1 MKISIVVPVYNELDN
16 VRILHDELSSILAV
30 MFPDDDASSWEIVFV
45 DDGSTD
51 GTVERLAELCKSDER
66 TKLVKFRRNYGQ
78 TAALQAGFDH
88 ASGEIIV
95 TLDGD
100 LQNDPADIPRMVAK
114 LDEGFDLIHGWRKN
128 RQDKWLTRRLPSK
141 VANWIISSV
150 TGVPINDLGC
160 TLKAIRREIAEELEL
175 YGEMHRFIPILG
187 YERGARIAELVTNH
201 RPRRFGE
208 SKYGLSRTVRV
219 VLDLLTV
226 KFMSDYLASPMKLFG
241 RLGLG
246 CWAVAGLSLS
256 ATVLMKLVSAVD
268 MTGNPMLLLA
278 VLSAMAGLQLV
289 SLGILGELNTR
300 IYFDRH
306 RRRPYTTD
314 RLVGFDGSE
323 SGHQRNAATVAK
335 VA

>member
-16 VRILHDELSSILAV
+16 VQILHDELSSILAV
-30 MFPDDDASSWEIVFV
+30 MYPDDPHAYETIFI

-51 GTVERLAELCKSDER
+51 GTVDRLAELCANDER
-66 TKLVKFRRNYGQ
+66 TRLVKFRRNYGQ

-100 LQNDPADIPRMVAK
+100 LQNDPADIPRMLEK
-114 LDEGFDLIHGWRKN
+114 LDEGYDLVHGWRKD

-141 VANWIISSV
+141 VANWIISKV

-187 YERGARIAELVTNH
+187 FERGARIAELVTNH

-246 CWAVAGLSLS
+246 CWTVGSFALM
-256 ATVLMKLVSAVD
+256 ATVVMKLASSVD
-268 MTGNPMLLLA
+268 MTGNPLLLLA
-278 VLSAMAGLQLV
+278 VLSAMAGLQLI

-300 IYFDRH
+300 IYFDRS

-314 RLVGFDGSE
+314 RLVGFTRHANE
-323 SGHQRNAATVAK
+323 EARVAK

>member
-1 MKISIVVPVYNELDN
+1 MKISIVVPVFNEYEN
-16 VRILHDELSSILAV
+16 VQPLHDELSAVLAL
-30 MFPDDDASSWEIVFV
+30 MFPDQPSYEILFV

-51 GTVERLAELCKSDER
+51 GTVERLAEIAKDDCR
-66 TKLVKFRRNYGQ
+66 TKIVKFRRNYGQ
-78 TAALQAGFDH
+78 TAALQAGFDF
-88 ASGEIIV
+88 ATGDIVV

-114 LDEGFDLIHGWRKN
+114 LEEGYDLVHGWRKD
-128 RQDKWLTRRLPSK
+128 RQDTWLTRRLPSK
-141 VANWIISSV
+141 VANWIISRV

-160 TLKAIRREIAEELEL
+160 TLKAIRREIADELEL

-187 YERGARIAELVTNH
+187 HERGAKIAELVTNH
-201 RPRRFGE
+201 RPRQFGQ

-246 CWAVAGLSLS
+246 CWGVASLSLL
-256 ATVLMKLVSAVD
+256 ATLTMKAFSGVD
-268 MTGNPMLLLA
+268 MTGNPMLLLS
-278 VLSAMAGLQLV
+278 VLSAMAGLQLI

-306 RRRPYTTD
+306 RKRPYTTD
-314 RLVGFDGSE
+314 CLIGIQSTDNAN
-323 SGHQRNAATVAK
+323 QRGKHSIEIAA
-335 VA
+335 